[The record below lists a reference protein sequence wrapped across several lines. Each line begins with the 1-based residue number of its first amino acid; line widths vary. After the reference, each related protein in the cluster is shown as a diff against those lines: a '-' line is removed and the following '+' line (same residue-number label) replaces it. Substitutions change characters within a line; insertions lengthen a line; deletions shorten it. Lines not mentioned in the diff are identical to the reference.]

1 MDRKDRPMTISELI
15 STLEGFKAE
24 YGDIDVVTGSE
35 YSHAP
40 SPSVEPD
47 DGEYYYA
54 DDDDIPNV
62 VFL

>member
-1 MDRKDRPMTISELI
+1 MTISELI
-15 STLEGFKAE
+15 STLEGFKAD
-24 YGDIDVVTGSE
+24 YGDIDVVTGDE
-35 YSHAP
+35 YWHSP

-54 DDDDIPNV
+54 EDEVIPNV

>member
-1 MDRKDRPMTISELI
+1 MTISELI
-15 STLEGFKAE
+15 STLEGFRAE
-24 YGDIDVVTGSE
+24 YGDIDVVTGDE
-35 YSHAP
+35 YWHAP

>member
-1 MDRKDRPMTISELI
+1 MTISELI

-24 YGDIDVVTGSE
+24 YGDIDVVTGDE
-35 YSHAP
+35 YWHSP

-54 DDDDIPNV
+54 EDEVIPNV